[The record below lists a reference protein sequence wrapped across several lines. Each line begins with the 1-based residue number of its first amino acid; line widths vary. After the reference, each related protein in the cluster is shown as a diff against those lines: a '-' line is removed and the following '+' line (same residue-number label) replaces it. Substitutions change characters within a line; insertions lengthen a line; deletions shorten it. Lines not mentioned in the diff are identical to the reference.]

1 MSNCHNRKLKMIY
14 NTPPIRFEKIS
25 PYTDGQFTKEQLDI
39 RRKREILKY
48 SSPKNSSP
56 SVQLTKSER
65 FSQTIRGASNRR
77 QRPQDFDA
85 LCANKNIMSNLAG
98 IPGKPVALP
107 LNNDVPLYNYSIST
121 RNFGLLEQ
129 PDDST
134 FIFHPISSFQS
145 NTSPLFGVLHVQKQF
160 INSFLKVTLQIP
172 YTIQNDTTSIENNI
186 GFIVHFNGSPIVNP
200 TNETISNDTETKVIT
215 ISNISLIA
223 NKDFFYEM
231 FLTLQTDNGSDVS
244 IDTSQIIVL
253 ETN

>member
-1 MSNCHNRKLKMIY
+1 MSNCHNRNLKMLF
-14 NTPPIRFEKIS
+14 NTPPVRFEKIS
-25 PYTDGQFTKEQLDI
+25 PYIDGQFTKEQLDI

-65 FSQTIRGASNRR
+65 FSQIIRGASNRR
-77 QRPQDFDA
+77 QQPQDFDA
-85 LCANKNIMSNLAG
+85 ICANQNIMSNLAG

-107 LNNDVPLYNYSIST
+107 LDKNVPLYNYSTGTIL
-121 RNFGLLEQ
+121 FGSLEQ

-134 FIFHPISSFQS
+134 FIFHPISSFHS
-145 NTSPLFGVLHVQKQF
+145 TTSQLFGVLHVQKQI
-160 INSFLKVTLQIP
+160 INSFLTISLQIP
-172 YTIQNDTTSIENNI
+172 YTIENDESIDDNI

-200 TNETISNDTETKVIT
+200 TNETIANNTETKVIT
-215 ISNISLIA
+215 ISNLSLIA

-231 FLTLQTDNGSDVS
+231 FLTLQTNGPSDVS

-253 ETN
+253 